1 MEKVT
6 IAKLKNIL
14 CDFTD
19 EIHYIFETPL
29 DNAFVVATYILSSK
43 QLPYFSNLS
52 EEANNTISSIYKTF
66 KKIEYTPHE
75 MRRAFSEAYLMSLR
89 DVKNYTVNVTLELPL
104 IYLRMI
110 VDLLASHME
119 YEHITILNANANI
132 GTLALALAMSEN
144 INENDLYVT
153 VNNDEEERIAENLR
167 NLSGYAYPIQN
178 TLPSLSFR
186 ADIIVSDPFLRT
198 PEDILVFFEDYMEYL
213 NTDGFFI
220 VSLPTDYIR
229 SRVFSDSLEEHNL
242 VLLGLIEY
250 PKDLLEGLI
259 ESSIVILERKTTT
272 NKEFFH
278 ISMSSIKDIEQNI
291 KIMDE
296 IKKYISKYLGDK

>member
-52 EEANNTISSIYKTF
+52 EEANNTISSIYNTF

-144 INENDLYVT
+144 INENDFYVT

-213 NTDGFFI
+213 NTGGFFI
-220 VSLPTDYIR
+220 VTLPTDYIR

>member
-1 MEKVT
+1 MGKGIT
-6 IAKLKNIL
+6 TKLKDIL
-14 CDFTD
+14 CDLTD
-19 EIHYIFETPL
+19 EVHYIFETPL

-43 QLPYFSNLS
+43 SLPYFSNLS
-52 EEANNTISSIYKTF
+52 EEANNTISSIYNTF
-66 KKIEYTPHE
+66 KKIQYTPYE

-89 DVKNYTVNVTLELPL
+89 DVKDYTVKVTLELPL
-104 IYLRMI
+104 LYFRMI
-110 VDLLASHME
+110 VDLLASKTE
-119 YEHITILNANANI
+119 YEHITILNASANI
-132 GTLALALAMSEN
+132 GTLSLALAMSEN

-153 VNNDEEERIAENLR
+153 VNNEEEVRIAENLR
-167 NLSGYAYPIQN
+167 NLSGYTYPIQD

-198 PEDILVFFEDYMEYL
+198 PEDILIFFEDYMEYL
-213 NTDGFFI
+213 NTNGFF
-220 VSLPTDYIR
+220 VVALPTDYIR
-229 SRVFSDSLEEHNL
+229 SRVFSDSLEDHNL

-259 ESSIVILERKTTT
+259 ESSIVILERKTAT

-278 ISMSSIKDIEQNI
+278 VSMPSIKDIEQNI

-296 IKKYISKYLGDK
+296 IKKYISEYLGDK

>member
-52 EEANNTISSIYKTF
+52 EEANNTISSIYNTF

-213 NTDGFFI
+213 NTGGFFI
-220 VSLPTDYIR
+220 VTLPTDYIR

>member
-213 NTDGFFI
+213 NTGGFFI
-220 VSLPTDYIR
+220 VTLPTDYIR